1 MFLSAAI
8 LLSFFLMANL
18 HAEEDPLLGSWSFE
32 VAQAPWEYSKGK
44 VIFETGEENLITA
57 KVLFDSGRQ
66 LSVRE
71 VLYEDGEVRFQTM
84 VDGYRVNSVFILEDD
99 SLTGHVETVEGNMDF
114 KASREKEETAETDE

>member
-18 HAEEDPLLGSWSFE
+18 HAEEGPLLGSWSFE